1 MVLSGC
7 TAKTTKL
14 QKLKISCDC
23 RVVFIFVLEGL
34 GLDFSTFVQ
43 SSG

>member
-7 TAKTTKL
+7 IAKTKL

-23 RVVFIFVLEGL
+23 RTALIFILDGL